1 MNAVFAGLVLAFIFS
16 LLYGFSLL
24 RKSSEHIF
32 LAVIML
38 FIHFTFIPIFAY
50 GTLSASHCTY
60 DVVNETQTEINKN
73 LTLTTYDY
81 DQVCSEYSETSQ
93 TFFYIAVTYSVIGTL
108 YLILYAL
115 YRVFGI
121 FGWLSHTGQQ
131 KYKKRYQQ

>member
-60 DVVNETQTEINKN
+60 DVVNETKTSLGQGESLI
-73 LTLTTYDY
+73 TYEY

-93 TFFYIAVTYSVIGTL
+93 TFFYIAITYSVIGTI
-108 YLILYAL
+108 YLILYGL
-115 YRVFGI
+115 YRVFGV
-121 FGWLSHTGQQ
+121 FGWLSHTEQQ